1 MDLDDYL
8 EENEIEEFEDNENND
23 MSDLYQD
30 YEEGGVD
37 EHENNGD
44 DN

>member
-1 MDLDDYL
+1 
-8 EENEIEEFEDNENND
+8 

-44 DN
+44 DNWFFIVQLYIECSEV